1 MHSTLSNHLGTN
13 NMLIWE
19 SHVVRK
25 GIFIENAAFRL
36 TDSVFGLLNQ
46 SIHVGGISCGLA
58 KVLAV

>member
-1 MHSTLSNHLGTN
+1 
-13 NMLIWE
+13 
-19 SHVVRK
+19 VRK